1 MLLILWL
8 FERDDIF
15 GRYRIETSYGS
26 VIEASQRKLGATD
39 RPDLRV
45 WRHSSTLP
53 TRGGHPRGRP
63 LSSGKGRVGA
73 GGILRVACE

>member
-26 VIEASQRKLGATD
+26 VIEASQGKLGATD

-45 WRHSSTLP
+45 GAIPGLYRLVVV
-53 TRGGHPRGRP
+53 TRGAPF
-63 LSSGKGRVGA
+63 
-73 GGILRVACE
+73 I

>member
-15 GRYRIETSYGS
+15 GRHRMETSYGS

-45 WRHSSTLP
+45 WRHSSTLTDSWWSP
-53 TRGGHPRGRP
+53 A
-63 LSSGKGRVGA
+63 GA
-73 GGILRVACE
+73 PFI